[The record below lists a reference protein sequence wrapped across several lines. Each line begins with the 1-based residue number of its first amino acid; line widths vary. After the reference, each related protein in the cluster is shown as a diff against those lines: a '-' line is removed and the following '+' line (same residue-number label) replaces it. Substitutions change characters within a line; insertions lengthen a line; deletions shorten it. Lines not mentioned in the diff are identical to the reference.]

1 MSGIVGI
8 YYLDGRPV
16 ERENLGRMVDI
27 LAHRGPDGADVWCE
41 GCVGLGHRL
50 LWTTH
55 ESLLEK
61 LPLVDQTGDLVLTA
75 DARID
80 NRDELICALNLN
92 DRPAEK
98 ITDSQLILAAY
109 EKWGQQCPEKLIG
122 DFAFAIWDGRK
133 RVLFCARD
141 HMGVKPFYYYYQPGK
156 FFAFASEI
164 KGLLCLPEVPR
175 KVNEAKVGIYLCQ
188 LIGFAQLKTDTF
200 YQDILRLPP
209 AHWMELSER
218 RLEFQSYWDLDAEA
232 KKIQIQLKSDS
243 EYVEAFR
250 ERFTKAIACRLR
262 SAYPVVSTL
271 SGGLDSSSVSCVARN
286 LLRQQNPEAELLT
299 VYADCGVPSTDEKAF
314 VNTVLAQGGFK
325 HHIAPVR
332 SPIGSAQT
340 VTPWIDRP
348 VQMPTPAIVLA
359 FLQSVQQQGGR
370 VLLTGHDGDTIV
382 SHGQDYPN
390 ELIELGEW
398 DYLKKIVAAQLNN
411 GKDEHDTPIDKQI
424 ESKLYEY
431 ALPYLKEITKELN
444 AKNYIKA
451 WQVLSQVSQRW
462 EFSAKKIVYFLARSL
477 YHNLQFRS
485 VYRSFQNRYW
495 SIWKSSNQ
503 YINADFARQISLGQL
518 LQEEFDYQ
526 FGYLPSEY
534 LNHYRGIT
542 SGNLLD
548 GTEQIDGI
556 SATLAIEPRHPF
568 LDKRLVELCLAVPA
582 HLKFCNEF
590 GRGVMRRA
598 MKDILPE
605 EVRRRGSKVD
615 FYGFIIPGMET
626 DERELIEEFLKKQSE
641 LSRYVDSHALYQEYR
656 VFSKSATPWEQRR
669 RRASMI
675 ACATFLEMWFQQSKN
690 CA

>member
-16 ERENLGRMVDI
+16 ERETLGRMVDI

-41 GCVGLGHRL
+41 GSVGLGHRM

-61 LPLVDQTGDLVLTA
+61 LPLVDRTGDLVLTA

-80 NRDELICALNLN
+80 NRDELISALSLN

-109 EKWGQQCPEKLIG
+109 EKWGEQCPEKLIG
-122 DFAFAIWDGRK
+122 DFAFVIWDGRK
-133 RVLFCARD
+133 QVLFCARD

-175 KVNEAKVGIYLCQ
+175 KVNEAKVAIYLCQ
-188 LIGFAQLKTDTF
+188 LSGFAQLKSDTF

-218 RLEFQSYWDLDAEA
+218 GLEFGSYWDLDAEA
-232 KKIQIQLKSDS
+232 KKIQQQFKSDS

-250 ERFTKAIACRLR
+250 ERFTEAIACRLR

-286 LLRQQNPEAELLT
+286 LLRQQNPQAELLT
-299 VYADCGVPSTDEKAF
+299 VYADCGVPSTDEKDY

-325 HHIAPVR
+325 HSIATVR
-332 SPIGSAQT
+332 NPIGSAQT
-340 VTPWIDRP
+340 VTPWIDQP
-348 VQMPTPAIVLA
+348 VQMPTPAMLLTIV
-359 FLQSVQQQGGR
+359 QSVQQQGAR

-390 ELIELGEW
+390 ELVELGEW
-398 DYLKKIVAAQLNN
+398 NRLKSIVETRIKNRKN
-411 GKDEHDTPIDKQI
+411 ESDTSLEKEI
-424 ESKLYEY
+424 EWELYQY
-431 ALPYLKEITKELN
+431 VLPYLKELV
-444 AKNYIKA
+444 KNLKVKSYIK
-451 WQVLSQVSQRW
+451 VLERVSQEWSFPTRRILGLI
-462 EFSAKKIVYFLARSL
+462 KRSI
-477 YHNLQFRS
+477 
-485 VYRSFQNRYW
+485 FQKQQRVEWQSYNA
-495 SIWKSSNQ
+495 N
-503 YINADFARQISLGQL
+503 INADLVCQIDLGRL
-518 LQEEFDYQ
+518 LQDEVDYQ
-526 FGYLPSEY
+526 FGYLQSEY

-548 GTEQIDGI
+548 GTEQIDGVN
-556 SATLAIEPRHPF
+556 AALAIEPRHPF

-605 EVRRRGSKVD
+605 EVRRRVSKVD

-626 DERELIEEFLKKQSE
+626 DEQKLIEELLEEQSE
-641 LSRYVDSHALYQEYR
+641 LSRYVDSHALYQEYQE
-656 VFSKSATPWEQRR
+656 FSNSAAPWQQRR
-669 RRASMI
+669 RGARMI
-675 ACATFLEMWFQQSKN
+675 ACAMFLATWLRQSKD

>member
-16 ERENLGRMVDI
+16 ERETLGRMVDI

-41 GCVGLGHRL
+41 GSVGLGHRL

-80 NRDELICALNLN
+80 NRDELICALSIN

-122 DFAFAIWDGRK
+122 DFAFAVWDGRK

-164 KGLLCLPEVPR
+164 KGLLCLPEVPC

-188 LIGFAQLKTDTF
+188 LSGFAQLKTDTF
-200 YQDILRLPP
+200 YHDILRLPP

-218 RLEFQSYWDLDAEA
+218 GLEFQSYWDLDAEA

-243 EYVEAFR
+243 DYVEAFR
-250 ERFTKAIACRLR
+250 ERFTEAIVCRLR

-299 VYADCGVPSTDEKAF
+299 VYADCGVPSTDEKDY

-325 HHIAPVR
+325 HHIAPVS

-348 VQMPTPAIVLA
+348 VQMPTPAMLLAIV
-359 FLQSVQQQGGR
+359 QSVQQQGAR

-390 ELIELGEW
+390 ELVELGEW
-398 DYLKKIVAAQLNN
+398 SCLKSIVETRIKNRKNESDTSLKK
-411 GKDEHDTPIDKQI
+411 EI
-424 ESKLYEY
+424 EGELYQY
-431 ALPYLKEITKELN
+431 VLPYLKELV
-444 AKNYIKA
+444 KNFKIKSYIKVLERVSQEWSFPTRRILGLIKRSIFPKRQRVA
-451 WQVLSQVSQRW
+451 WQSYN
-462 EFSAKKIVYFLARSL
+462 A
-477 YHNLQFRS
+477 H
-485 VYRSFQNRYW
+485 
-495 SIWKSSNQ
+495 
-503 YINADFARQISLGQL
+503 INADLARQIDLDGL
-518 LQEEFDYQ
+518 LQAEFDYQ

-534 LNHYRGIT
+534 LNHHRGIT
-542 SGNLLD
+542 SENMQDINDQVD
-548 GTEQIDGI
+548 GM
-556 SATLAIEPRHPF
+556 SAALGIEPRHPF
-568 LDKRLVELCLAVPA
+568 LDKRVVELCLAVPA
-582 HLKFCNEF
+582 HLKFCNGF

-626 DERELIEEFLKKQSE
+626 DERELIEELLEGQSE
-641 LSRYVDSHALYQEYR
+641 LSSYVDSHALYQEYQE
-656 VFSKSATPWEQRR
+656 FSKSAAPWQQRSR
-669 RRASMI
+669 GARMI
-675 ACATFLEMWFQQSKN
+675 ACVIFLSMGLSQ
-690 CA
+690 

>member
-16 ERENLGRMVDI
+16 ERESVGRMVDI

-41 GCVGLGHRL
+41 GSVGLGHRL

-80 NRDELICALNLN
+80 NRDELISALSLN

-164 KGLLCLPEVPR
+164 KGLLCLPEVPC

-188 LIGFAQLKTDTF
+188 LSGFAQLKSDTF

-218 RLEFQSYWDLDAEA
+218 GLEFQSYWDLDAEA

-250 ERFTKAIACRLR
+250 ERFTEAIACRLR

-286 LLRQQNPEAELLT
+286 LLKQQNPEAELLT
-299 VYADCGVPSTDEKAF
+299 VYADCGVPSTDEKDY

-325 HHIAPVR
+325 HHIATVR
-332 SPIGSAQT
+332 NPIGSAQT
-340 VTPWIDRP
+340 VTPWIDQP
-348 VQMPTPAIVLA
+348 VQMPTPAMLLAIV
-359 FLQSVQQQGGR
+359 QSVQQQGGR

-390 ELIELGEW
+390 ELIELGKW
-398 DYLKKIVAAQLNN
+398 DYLKKIVAARLTIQ
-411 GKDEHDTPIDKQI
+411 KDESDTAIKKQV
-424 ESKLYEY
+424 ESALYGY

-444 AKNYIKA
+444 AKNYVKA
-451 WQVLSQVSQRW
+451 LQVLSQVSQRW
-462 EFSAKKIVYFLARSL
+462 EFSAKKIGYFVARSL
-477 YHNLQFRS
+477 YHNLQLRN
-485 VYRSFQNRYW
+485 VYHYFQSQYG

-503 YINADFARQISLGQL
+503 YINVDWARPIDLGRL
-518 LQEEFDYQ
+518 LQKEFDYQ

-534 LNHYRGIT
+534 LNHYRRIT
-542 SGNLLD
+542 SENMQNINDQVD
-548 GTEQIDGI
+548 GM
-556 SATLAIEPRHPF
+556 SAALGIEPRHPF
-568 LDKRLVELCLAVPA
+568 LDKRVVELCLAVPA

-605 EVRRRGSKVD
+605 EVRHRRSKVD
-615 FYGFIIPGMET
+615 FYGFIVGGMET
-626 DERELIEEFLKKQSE
+626 DERTLIEELLAEQPE
-641 LSRYVDSHALYQEYR
+641 LSRYVDTNALHQEYQD
-656 VFSKSATPWEQRR
+656 FSNSATPWQQRR
-669 RRASMI
+669 RRAKMI
-675 ACATFLEMWFQQSKN
+675 ACAMFFAMWLRQSLD

>member
-41 GCVGLGHRL
+41 GSVGLGHRL

-250 ERFTKAIACRLR
+250 ERFTEAIACRLR

-286 LLRQQNPEAELLT
+286 LLKQQNPEAELLT
-299 VYADCGVPSTDEKAF
+299 VYTDCGVPSTDEKDY

-325 HHIAPVR
+325 HSIATVR

-359 FLQSVQQQGGR
+359 FLQSVQQQGAR

-390 ELIELGEW
+390 ELVELGEW
-398 DYLKKIVAAQLNN
+398 SRLKSIVETRIKNRKNESDTSLKK
-411 GKDEHDTPIDKQI
+411 EI
-424 ESKLYEY
+424 EGELYQY
-431 ALPYLKEITKELN
+431 VLPYLKELV
-444 AKNYIKA
+444 KNFKIKSYIKVLERVSQEWSFPTRRILGLIKRSIFSKRQRIA
-451 WQVLSQVSQRW
+451 WQSYN
-462 EFSAKKIVYFLARSL
+462 A
-477 YHNLQFRS
+477 N
-485 VYRSFQNRYW
+485 
-495 SIWKSSNQ
+495 
-503 YINADFARQISLGQL
+503 INADFTRQIDLDRL
-518 LQEEFDYQ
+518 LQGEFDYQ

-542 SGNLLD
+542 SENMQDINDQVD
-548 GTEQIDGI
+548 GM
-556 SATLAIEPRHPF
+556 SAALGIEPRHPF
-568 LDKRLVELCLAVPA
+568 LDKRVVELCLAVPA

-626 DERELIEEFLKKQSE
+626 DERELIEELLEGQSE
-641 LSRYVDSHALYQEYR
+641 LSRYVDSHALYQEYQD
-656 VFSKSATPWEQRR
+656 FSNSATPWQQRS
-669 RRASMI
+669 RRARMI
-675 ACATFLEMWFQQSKN
+675 ACAMFLAMWLRQSKD
-690 CA
+690 CT

>member
-16 ERENLGRMVDI
+16 ERETLGRMVDI

-41 GCVGLGHRL
+41 GSVGLGHRM

-80 NRDELICALNLN
+80 NRDELISALSLN

-109 EKWGQQCPEKLIG
+109 EKWGEQCPEKLIG

-164 KGLLCLPEVPR
+164 KGLLCLSEVPR

-188 LIGFAQLKTDTF
+188 LSGFAQLKLDTF

-218 RLEFQSYWDLDAEA
+218 GLGFQSYWDLDAEA

-243 EYVEAFR
+243 DYVEAFR
-250 ERFTKAIACRLR
+250 ERFTEAIACRLR

-286 LLRQQNPEAELLT
+286 LLRQQNPKAELLT
-299 VYADCGVPSTDEKAF
+299 VYADCGVPSTDEQDY

-325 HHIAPVR
+325 HHIATVR
-332 SPIGSAQT
+332 NPIGSAQT
-340 VTPWIDRP
+340 VTPWIDQP
-348 VQMPTPAIVLA
+348 VQMPTPAMLLAIV
-359 FLQSVQQQGGR
+359 QSVQQQGAR

-390 ELIELGEW
+390 ELIEFGEW
-398 DYLKKIVAAQLNN
+398 EYLKKIVAVQINN
-411 GKDEHDTPIDKQI
+411 KKNESNAALEKEIQ
-424 ESKLYEY
+424 SKLYGY

-444 AKNYIKA
+444 AKNYVKA
-451 WQVLSQVSQRW
+451 WQVLSQVSHRW
-462 EFSAKKIVYFLARSL
+462 QFSVKKILYLLARSL
-477 YHNLQFRS
+477 YRHLQIRSVYHNLQS
-485 VYRSFQNRYW
+485 RYG
-495 SIWKSSNQ
+495 SIWKSSHQ
-503 YINADFARQISLGQL
+503 YINVDFARQINLGQIL
-518 LQEEFDYQ
+518 EDEFDYQ
-526 FGYLPSEY
+526 LAYLPSEY
-534 LNHYRGIT
+534 LNHHRGIT
-542 SGNLLD
+542 SDNMQYI
-548 GTEQIDGI
+548 TEQVDGI
-556 SATLAIEPRHPF
+556 SAALAIEPRHPF
-568 LDKRLVELCLAVPA
+568 LDKRLVELCLSVPA

-590 GRGVMRRA
+590 GRGVVRRA
-598 MKDILPE
+598 IKDILPE
-605 EVRRRGSKVD
+605 EVRRRRSKID
-615 FYGFIIPGMET
+615 FSEFILQWMET
-626 DERELIEEFLKKQSE
+626 DERKLIEDLLLEKQSK
-641 LSRYVDSHALYQEYR
+641 LSCYVDTNALYQEYQY
-656 VFSKSATPWEQRR
+656 FSNSATPYGQRR
-669 RRASMI
+669 GRARMI
-675 ACATFLEMWFQQSKN
+675 ASAMFLAIWLS
-690 CA
+690 

>member
-16 ERENLGRMVDI
+16 ERESVERMVDI

-41 GCVGLGHRL
+41 GSVGLGHRL

-164 KGLLCLPEVPR
+164 KGLLCLPEVPC

-188 LIGFAQLKTDTF
+188 LSGFAQLTTDTF
-200 YQDILRLPP
+200 YHDILRLPP

-218 RLEFQSYWDLDAEA
+218 GLEFQSYWDLNAEA
-232 KKIQIQLKSDS
+232 KKIQIELKSDS
-243 EYVEAFR
+243 DYVEAFR
-250 ERFTKAIACRLR
+250 ERFTEAIVCRLR

-299 VYADCGVPSTDEKAF
+299 VYADCGVPSTDEKDY

-325 HHIAPVR
+325 HSIATVR

-348 VQMPTPAIVLA
+348 VQMPTPAMLLAIV
-359 FLQSVQQQGGR
+359 QSVQQQGAR

-390 ELIELGEW
+390 ELVELGEW
-398 DYLKKIVAAQLNN
+398 SRLKSIVETRSKNRKNESDTSLKK
-411 GKDEHDTPIDKQI
+411 EI
-424 ESKLYEY
+424 EGELYQY
-431 ALPYLKEITKELN
+431 VLPYLKELV
-444 AKNYIKA
+444 KNFKVKSYIKVLERVSQEWSFPTRRILGLIKRSIFPKRQRVA
-451 WQVLSQVSQRW
+451 WQSYN
-462 EFSAKKIVYFLARSL
+462 A
-477 YHNLQFRS
+477 H
-485 VYRSFQNRYW
+485 
-495 SIWKSSNQ
+495 
-503 YINADFARQISLGQL
+503 INADLARQIDLDGL
-518 LQEEFDYQ
+518 LQAEFDYQ

-534 LNHYRGIT
+534 LNHHRGIT
-542 SGNLLD
+542 SDNMQDINDQVD
-548 GTEQIDGI
+548 GM
-556 SATLAIEPRHPF
+556 SAALGIEPRHPF

-605 EVRRRGSKVD
+605 EVRSRGSKVD
-615 FYGFIIPGMET
+615 FYEFIVQGMET
-626 DERELIEEFLKKQSE
+626 DERQLIEELLEGQSE
-641 LSRYVDSHALYQEYR
+641 LSSYVDSHALYQEYQE
-656 VFSKSATPWEQRR
+656 FSKSAAPWQQRSR
-669 RRASMI
+669 GARMI
-675 ACATFLEMWFQQSKN
+675 ACAMFLAMWFRQSKD